1 MLQNLHPEPCLHTLI
16 FTITRSQTYTNM
28 ERILQ
33 GTPIDPSPRF
43 NNWQGF
49 ATFASSA
56 SLSLFFL
63 WWNKT
68 HMWESPPVDSNMPL
82 LKNRDILGPLWW
94 SSGWDS
100 ALSAPRAQVQSLLR
114 ELRSHK
120 LHGAVRGKNNR
131 ASYITTSQ
139 VLSLLIKWTCLC
151 YESIP
156 LANGPVI
163 LKMSCIVGL
172 FKSGSILG
180 PHIIIGHQ
188 VSVFSFLF
196 I

>member
-43 NNWQGF
+43 KNWQGF
-49 ATFASSA
+49 AAFASSA

-114 ELRSHK
+114 ELRSLPLLGIFSLPQPQHTEVYSFMK
-120 LHGAVRGKNNR
+120 IKFHCIGGLH
-131 ASYITTSQ
+131 
-139 VLSLLIKWTCLC
+139 LSPQIETVIFTPELLK
-151 YESIP
+151 YSID
-156 LANGPVI
+156 
-163 LKMSCIVGL
+163 
-172 FKSGSILG
+172 
-180 PHIIIGHQ
+180 
-188 VSVFSFLF
+188 FSFP
-196 I
+196 